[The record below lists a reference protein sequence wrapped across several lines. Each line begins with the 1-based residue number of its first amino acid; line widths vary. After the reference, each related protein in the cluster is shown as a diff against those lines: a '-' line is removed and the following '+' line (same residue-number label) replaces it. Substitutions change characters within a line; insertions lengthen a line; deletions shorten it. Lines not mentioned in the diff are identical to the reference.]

1 MFVFTGNNNNVYDN
15 LYYSK
20 YKSLRRKHIC
30 RYETKKIPQNK
41 NTFNNIKKKQ
51 AYLVRVKRFSFLMY
65 FTFIILIF
73 PLNSQ
78 YVSNMNLF

>member
-1 MFVFTGNNNNVYDN
+1 MFVFTVNNNNVYDN

-41 NTFNNIKKKQ
+41 NTFNNIKKNKHIW
-51 AYLVRVKRFSFLMY
+51 LE
-65 FTFIILIF
+65 
-73 PLNSQ
+73 
-78 YVSNMNLF
+78 